1 MDGKGGMAMVVYGDI
16 LLALN
21 WWIDFLLLLG
31 VRRTLGGGARPWRL
45 AIGAL
50 LGSATCFVLFLPPM
64 AVWWS
69 LLIKLASALL
79 MVVVAF
85 RWQGWRE
92 LTRRVF
98 LLFALSAGLAGLC
111 GALYFFV
118 APEGFY
124 VINGVVYYSFP
135 PLLLVALS
143 VMCYGLLW
151 LSEHLMRRRAPAQRV
166 FRVTLE
172 MGEQKVTFPCL
183 YDSGN
188 HLVEPFSGHPV
199 VVVEREVAEQVIAVP
214 HSAEELPVGQGWRL
228 IPYDTLRGGG
238 LLPAFIPHRLSVT
251 IPGASRNVPDC
262 YVAVCDRLGRGE
274 YRGLMGSAI
283 GEFLI

>member
-1 MDGKGGMAMVVYGDI
+1 MVIYADV

-45 AIGAL
+45 AVGAL
-50 LGSATCFVLFLPPM
+50 LGAATCFVLFLPTLS
-64 AVWWS
+64 VW
-69 LLIKLASALL
+69 LTMLIKLAAALF
-79 MVVVAF
+79 MVLVAF
-85 RWQGWRE
+85 RWKGWRE
-92 LTRRVF
+92 LIRRVF

-124 VINGVVYYSFP
+124 VVNGVVYYALP
-135 PLLLVALS
+135 PLLLVGLS
-143 VMCYGLLW
+143 VVCYGLLW

-166 FRVTLE
+166 YAVT
-172 MGEQKVTFPCL
+172 MMVKGHSVTFPCL

-188 HLVEPFSGHPV
+188 HLIEPFSGHPV
-199 VVVEREVAEQVIAVP
+199 VVVERDVAEQLLSVP
-214 HSAEELPVGQGWRL
+214 LSVEDMPVGQGWRL

-238 LLPAFIPHRLSVT
+238 LLPAFIPEKLTVCTKRKEHIVS
-251 IPGASRNVPDC
+251 GC

-274 YRGLMGSAI
+274 YKGLMGSAI
-283 GEFLI
+283 GEEFV